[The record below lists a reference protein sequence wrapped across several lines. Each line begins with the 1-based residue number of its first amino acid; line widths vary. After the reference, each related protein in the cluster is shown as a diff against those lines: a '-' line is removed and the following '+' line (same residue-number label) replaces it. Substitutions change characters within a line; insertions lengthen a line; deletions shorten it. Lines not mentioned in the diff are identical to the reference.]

1 MKMHAHPA
9 LVRACS
15 FIRLFHEQPT
25 HSSLASV
32 PVIASS
38 DTDECEQD
46 PLPDVTDAAQKA
58 IVCLPS
64 EQVHC
69 VHGQDVISI

>member
-1 MKMHAHPA
+1 MKMRTPPA
-9 LVRACS
+9 LVRACA
-15 FIRLFHEQPT
+15 FIRIFPEQHT

-46 PLPDVTDAAQKA
+46 PLPDVTAAAQETT
-58 IVCLPS
+58 VCLPS
-64 EQVHC
+64 EHVHC
-69 VHGQDVISI
+69 VHAQDVIGI